1 MLEILF
7 WCDIM
12 RKLIQRRVEIVT
24 NPVHG
29 VEIVTNPV
37 HGVLR
42 EKLTVRQLVK
52 NFLLFYY
59 GTRRFM
65 TVFTR
70 VCHLS
75 LS

>member
-1 MLEILF
+1 
-7 WCDIM
+7 M
-12 RKLIQRRVEIVT
+12 RKLIQRRVEIVTNPVHGVEIVT